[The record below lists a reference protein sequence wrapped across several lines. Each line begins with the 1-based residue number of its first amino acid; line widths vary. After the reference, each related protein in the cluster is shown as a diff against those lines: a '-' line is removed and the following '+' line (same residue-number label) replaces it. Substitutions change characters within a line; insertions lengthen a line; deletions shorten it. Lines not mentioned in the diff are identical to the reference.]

1 MVINTTEM
9 VATLSVLTQSLARNG
24 YKIISATH
32 EAAKRERKK
41 WPKYEKRREKLQITK
56 AL

>member
-1 MVINTTEM
+1 MNTTEM
-9 VATLSVLTQSLARNG
+9 VATLSVITQSLARKG

-41 WPKYEKRREKLQITK
+41 WSKYEKRREKLQITK